1 MTANVGA
8 PLIYGHSSVVAASGC
23 ETNLEVFAVGSHTP
37 LLSVVLAQSNH
48 RSSSD
53 LAVAICVDVT
63 LEDACIQQC
72 EQLVDQVEQ
81 CWSASHG
88 DADFKPSVVI
98 FACKGDLL
106 QVSDARW
113 DVISASLRL
122 LALKCGAAFAVH
134 SSPSGSATSRQI
146 LLASMQLASWPT
158 PSTERISFF
167 VPPNHD
173 SAANLLAVL
182 EVLGNAA
189 LSVSSGVSK
198 PLDDATPKAAPVA
211 PDDDQEFVMAQLPAV
226 NVDNIEMRKKFSAMV
241 SAAILSDSSATLG
254 GSSGIA
260 SLPSSKGVPST
271 KARADANDAEAFFS
285 NLDSFLGNK
294 RT

>member
-134 SSPSGSATSRQI
+134 SSPSGSAISRQI

-182 EVLGNAA
+182 EVLGKTG
-189 LSVSSGVSK
+189 LSASSSVGK
-198 PLDDATPKAAPVA
+198 PLDDATSKAAPVA
-211 PDDDQEFVMAQLPAV
+211 LDDDQVGA
-226 NVDNIEMRKKFSAMV
+226 RCCC
-241 SAAILSDSSATLG
+241 
-254 GSSGIA
+254 
-260 SLPSSKGVPST
+260 
-271 KARADANDAEAFFS
+271 ARASGVTNNTTALF
-285 NLDSFLGNK
+285 
-294 RT
+294 